1 MEEAAPMNVVPEPSE
16 LAERPQWTPVPVTA
30 IASHDEY
37 ATVGRYLTS
46 VKAFQKRVIDFFAP
60 HKARALAAHRALCD
74 DEKKALAPAL
84 ADEAACKSA
93 LVAFDTA
100 QEQIRVAEERR
111 LQEIARQDAETRRL
125 NEAAALERE
134 GNATNDPELLYE
146 AHQLME
152 QPVETATVILER
164 STPKVS
170 GLSYREQWRFRI
182 VNPSLVPREYL
193 VIDNVKIGGVVRAL
207 KGETKIPGVQVYS
220 EKVAAASGR

>member
-1 MEEAAPMNVVPEPSE
+1 MEEAAFMNIVPESE
-16 LAERPQWTPVPVTA
+16 LVERPQWTPVSVTA
-30 IASHDEY
+30 IRDHDEY

-46 VKAFQKRVIDFFAP
+46 VKAFQKRVTEFFAP

-100 QEQIRVAEERR
+100 QEVIRQREELR

-134 GNATNDPELLYE
+134 GNAMNDPELLYE

-152 QPVETATVILER
+152 QPLESAVVILER
-164 STPKVS
+164 TTPKVS

-182 VNPSLVPREYL
+182 TDPAKVPREFL
-193 VIDNVKIGGVVRAL
+193 VVDSVKIGGVVRAL